1 MKKFLDLFKIKKSKV
16 VEELTKEFD
25 NNVDAR
31 KKANKKFNED
41 NAKERLKADVVFKML
56 MNQDFYFEIDDL
68 MRHFDKKLNSNTKA
82 QKCGFKVD
90 DRYYTLTFH
99 SDGYDNFPITYRYF
113 EEENKIRIDVPGND
127 GLKDKEFSIKQSR
140 EAEKYFLKMM
150 TRHMEDKINA

>member
-41 NAKERLKADVVFKML
+41 NAKERLKADAVFKML

-82 QKCGFKVD
+82 QKCGFKVV
-90 DRYYTLTFH
+90 RI
-99 SDGYDNFPITYRYF
+99 PYF
-113 EEENKIRIDVPGND
+113 DASEANIRSLAKYL
-127 GLKDKEFSIKQSR
+127 LK
-140 EAEKYFLKMM
+140 
-150 TRHMEDKINA
+150 H

>member
-25 NNVDAR
+25 NRLEAQ
-31 KKANKKFNED
+31 KKANKKAAED
-41 NAKERLKADVVFKML
+41 DAKERLKADEVFKNL

-99 SDGYDNFPITYRYF
+99 SDGYDNFPITYRYL
-113 EEENKIRIDVPGND
+113 EEENKIRIDVPGYD
-127 GLKDKEFSIKQSR
+127 GLKGKEFSIKQSR
-140 EAEKYFLKMM
+140 DAEKYFLKMM

>member
-1 MKKFLDLFKIKKSKV
+1 MKKLFEIFKPKKSKV

-25 NNVDAR
+25 NRLEAQ
-31 KKANKKFNED
+31 KKANKKAAED
-41 NAKERLKADVVFKML
+41 AAKERLKADEVFKNL

-68 MRHFDKKLNSNTKA
+68 MNHFDEKIITNTKA

-99 SDGYDNFPITYRYF
+99 SDGYDNFPITYRF
-113 EEENKIRIDVPGND
+113 LPEENKIRIDVPGND
-127 GLKDKEFSIKQSR
+127 GLKDKDFDIKQSR

-150 TRHMEDKINA
+150 TRHMEYKI

>member
-1 MKKFLDLFKIKKSKV
+1 MKKFVDLFKIKKSKV

-25 NNVDAR
+25 NKVEAQ
-31 KKANKKFNED
+31 KKANKKVNED
-41 NAKERLKADVVFKML
+41 YEKKRLKVDEMFKKL
-56 MNQDFYFEIDDL
+56 MNHDFYFEIDDL
-68 MRHFDKKLNSNTKA
+68 MRYFDKKLNSNTKA

-99 SDGYDNFPITYRYF
+99 SDGYDNFPITYRYL

-140 EAEKYFLKMM
+140 DAEKYFLKMM

>member
-25 NNVDAR
+25 
-31 KKANKKFNED
+31 KKLTEKKKSDED
-41 NAKERLKADVVFKML
+41 YTKERLKTGVVFKML

-68 MRHFDKKLNSNTKA
+68 MRHFDEKLISNTKA

-90 DRYYTLTFH
+90 DQYYTLTFH
-99 SDGYDNFPITYRYF
+99 SDGYDNFPIEYRYLP
-113 EEENKIRIDVPGND
+113 EENKIRINVPGND

-140 EAEKYFLKMM
+140 DAEKYFLKMM

>member
-41 NAKERLKADVVFKML
+41 NAKERLKADKIFKKL

-99 SDGYDNFPITYRYF
+99 SDGYDNFPITYRYL
-113 EEENKIRIDVPGND
+113 E
-127 GLKDKEFSIKQSR
+127 
-140 EAEKYFLKMM
+140 
-150 TRHMEDKINA
+150 

>member
-41 NAKERLKADVVFKML
+41 NAKERLKADAVFKML

-99 SDGYDNFPITYRYF
+99 SDGYDNFPITYRYL
-113 EEENKIRIDVPGND
+113 EEENKIRIDVPGYD

-140 EAEKYFLKMM
+140 DAEKYFLKMM

>member
-1 MKKFLDLFKIKKSKV
+1 MKKFVDLFKIKKSKV

-41 NAKERLKADVVFKML
+41 NAKERLKADAVFKML

-99 SDGYDNFPITYRYF
+99 SDGYDNFPITYRYL
-113 EEENKIRIDVPGND
+113 EEENKIRIDVPGYD

-140 EAEKYFLKMM
+140 DAEKYFLKMM

>member
-25 NNVDAR
+25 NNVDDR

-41 NAKERLKADVVFKML
+41 NAKERLKADAVFKML

-99 SDGYDNFPITYRYF
+99 SDGYDNFPITYRYL
-113 EEENKIRIDVPGND
+113 EEENKIRIDVPGYD

-140 EAEKYFLKMM
+140 DAEKYFLKMM

>member
-99 SDGYDNFPITYRYF
+99 SDGYDNFPITYRYL
-113 EEENKIRIDVPGND
+113 EEENKIRIDVPGYD

-140 EAEKYFLKMM
+140 DAEKYFLKMM

>member
-25 NNVDAR
+25 NNVGAR

-41 NAKERLKADVVFKML
+41 NAKKRLKADVVFKML

-99 SDGYDNFPITYRYF
+99 SDGYDNFPITYRYL
-113 EEENKIRIDVPGND
+113 EEENKIRIDVPGYD

-140 EAEKYFLKMM
+140 DAEKYFLKMM
-150 TRHMEDKINA
+150 TRHMEDK

>member
-41 NAKERLKADVVFKML
+41 NAKKRLKADVVFKML

-99 SDGYDNFPITYRYF
+99 SDGYDNFPITYRYL
-113 EEENKIRIDVPGND
+113 EEENKIRIDVPGYD

-140 EAEKYFLKMM
+140 DAEKYFLKMM

>member
-25 NNVDAR
+25 
-31 KKANKKFNED
+31 KKLTEKKKSDED
-41 NAKERLKADVVFKML
+41 YTKERLKTGEVFKML

-68 MRHFDKKLNSNTKA
+68 MRHFDEKLISNTKA

-90 DRYYTLTFH
+90 DQYYTLTFH
-99 SDGYDNFPITYRYF
+99 SDGYDNFPIEYRYLP
-113 EEENKIRIDVPGND
+113 EENKIRINVPGND

-140 EAEKYFLKMM
+140 DAEKYFLKMM

>member
-31 KKANKKFNED
+31 KKANKKFNDD
-41 NAKERLKADVVFKML
+41 NAKERLKADAVFKML

-99 SDGYDNFPITYRYF
+99 SDGYDNFPITYRYL

-140 EAEKYFLKMM
+140 DAEKYFLKMM

>member
-25 NNVDAR
+25 KKLEAQ
-31 KKANKKFNED
+31 KKAAED
-41 NAKERLKADVVFKML
+41 DAKERLLADEVFKNL

-68 MRHFDKKLNSNTKA
+68 MRYFDKKLISNTRA

-99 SDGYDNFPITYRYF
+99 SDGWDNHPITYRYLV
-113 EEENKIRIDVPGND
+113 EENKIRIDVPGND
-127 GLKDKEFSIKQSR
+127 GLKDKEFNIKQSR
-140 EAEKYFLKMM
+140 DAEKYFLKMM
-150 TRHMEDKINA
+150 TRHMEYKV

>member
-1 MKKFLDLFKIKKSKV
+1 MKKFVDLFKIKKSKV

-25 NNVDAR
+25 NKVEAQ
-31 KKANKKFNED
+31 KKANKKVNED
-41 NAKERLKADVVFKML
+41 YEKKRLKVDEMFKKL
-56 MNQDFYFEIDDL
+56 MNHDFYFEIDDL
-68 MRHFDKKLNSNTKA
+68 MRYFDKKLNSNTKA

-99 SDGYDNFPITYRYF
+99 SDGYDNFPITYRYL
-113 EEENKIRIDVPGND
+113 EEENKIRIDVPGYD

-140 EAEKYFLKMM
+140 DAEKYFLKMM

>member
-25 NNVDAR
+25 NNVGAR

-41 NAKERLKADVVFKML
+41 NAKKRLKAHVVFKML

-99 SDGYDNFPITYRYF
+99 SDGYDNFPITYRYL
-113 EEENKIRIDVPGND
+113 EEENKIRIDVPGYD

-140 EAEKYFLKMM
+140 DAEKYFLKMM
-150 TRHMEDKINA
+150 TRHMEDK

>member
-1 MKKFLDLFKIKKSKV
+1 MKKFFDLFKIKKSKV

-25 NNVDAR
+25 NKVEAQ
-31 KKANKKFNED
+31 KKANKKANED
-41 NAKERLKADVVFKML
+41 YAKERLKADKIFKML

-99 SDGYDNFPITYRYF
+99 SDGYDNFPITYRYL

-140 EAEKYFLKMM
+140 DAEKYFLKMM